1 MRKKKYSSTKF
12 MGFISFLASLYFG
25 SWELKLECE
34 NLNTDC
40 LLNLA
45 TKPSE
50 KIIILEAFLVLG
62 FICFIIPS
70 IFQLLP
76 KRQKVNC

>member
-1 MRKKKYSSTKF
+1 
-12 MGFISFLASLYFG
+12 MGFISFLVSLYFG